1 MRAKVVNGFVWLL
14 VTDVAKEIYLN
25 GLFELYILHDESE
38 SESLVEG
45 FTQLSEALEEGLD
58 IGIEVGHLTI
68 KQNKDEGI
76 Y

>member
-1 MRAKVVNGFVWLL
+1 MRAKVVQGFVWFL

-25 GLFELYILHDESE
+25 GLFELYILHDDD

-45 FTQLSEALEEGLD
+45 FTQLSEALENGED

-68 KQNKDEGI
+68 KQNKDEFT

>member
-1 MRAKVVNGFVWLL
+1 MRAKVVNGFVWFL

-25 GLFELYILHDESE
+25 GLFELYILHDDD

-45 FTQLSEALEEGLD
+45 FTQLSEALENGEY

-68 KQNKDEGI
+68 KQNKDEFT

>member
-1 MRAKVVNGFVWLL
+1 MRAKVVQGFVWFL

-25 GLFELYILHDESE
+25 GLFELYILHDDD

-45 FTQLSEALEEGLD
+45 FTQLSEALENGED

-68 KQNKDEGI
+68 RQNKDEFT